1 MTLLD
6 GITPCENWRDAST
19 LLPIIQRHLQPG
31 SLVYTDEWAAYR
43 QMQRVL
49 GFNHQTVN
57 HSVNYVDPTTGVHA
71 YTTCREQLVCSKG
84 QI

>member
-1 MTLLD
+1 MRRRDARTLL
-6 GITPCENWRDAST
+6 T
-19 LLPIIQRHLQPG
+19 IIQRHVQPG

-57 HSVNYVDPTTGVHA
+57 HSVNFVDPITGATHNAQRAFLPYGFGSYRFASVSIV
-71 YTTCREQLVCSKG
+71 LPL
-84 QI
+84 